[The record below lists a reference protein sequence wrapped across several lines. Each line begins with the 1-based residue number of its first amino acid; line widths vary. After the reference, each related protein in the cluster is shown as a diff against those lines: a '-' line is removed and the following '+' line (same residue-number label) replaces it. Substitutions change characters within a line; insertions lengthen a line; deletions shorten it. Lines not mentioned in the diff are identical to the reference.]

1 MNALLPERVRRAWWH
16 VRWHARRA
24 GHWVMRREPPPAAED
39 MRQGRLEALD
49 AGLVR
54 QLDEYRG

>member
-1 MNALLPERVRRAWWH
+1 MTGRLVQRVRRAWWW

-24 GHWVMRREPPPAAED
+24 GHWVTRREPPPAAED
-39 MRQGRLEALD
+39 MRRGRLEALD